1 MNCKVM
7 LRSFRICKLPLV
19 ESGERCWICMSSAP
33 GRPPEQGPLPVDSI
47 VNLYNELKLANPPE
61 IGSALT
67 SSHHVAGDFAANK
80 PSK

>member
-1 MNCKVM
+1 MKCKVM
-7 LRSFRICKLPLV
+7 LRSFRIRKLPLV

-33 GRPPEQGPLPVDSI
+33 GRPPDSI

-61 IGSALT
+61 IRSALT
-67 SSHHVAGDFAANK
+67 SSNHGAGDLANQ